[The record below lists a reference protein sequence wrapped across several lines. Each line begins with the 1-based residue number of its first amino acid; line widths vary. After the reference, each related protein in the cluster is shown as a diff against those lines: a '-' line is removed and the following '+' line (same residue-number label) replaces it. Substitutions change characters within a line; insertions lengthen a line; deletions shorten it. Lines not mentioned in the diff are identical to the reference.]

1 MHAEAET
8 GKIVPLNPLAGDAAA
23 TPDQKLGPIRDH
35 MLDPELLRRNLMV
48 GFESTNSEDAHP
60 FSVLRS
66 ELLKHVRCT
75 GKRVFAIMSVQ
86 PGNGKT
92 HVSINLAAALARIHP
107 TALVELDLRRPSVGQ
122 YLGLPGYHA
131 GIDDYL
137 LGHADLQ
144 DTGIQIHDTEL
155 TVHRV
160 RNPNP
165 NPENMLSSSKLLELA
180 DAIRNS
186 DNQPICIIDTPPA
199 VIHDDIM
206 LIAPA
211 VESIIMVVQEG
222 RTSRRALTKTIKSL
236 SPTPVIGTVLNMSIS
251 SPPQTSEYGDY
262 FLLDKVHRSA

>member
-1 MHAEAET
+1 
-8 GKIVPLNPLAGDAAA
+8 
-23 TPDQKLGPIRDH
+23 
-35 MLDPELLRRNLMV
+35 
-48 GFESTNSEDAHP
+48 
-60 FSVLRS
+60 
-66 ELLKHVRCT
+66 
-75 GKRVFAIMSVQ
+75 
-86 PGNGKT
+86 
-92 HVSINLAAALARIHP
+92 
-107 TALVELDLRRPSVGQ
+107 VGQ

-137 LGHADLQ
+137 SGNADLQ
-144 DTGIQIHDTEL
+144 DTGIKIHDTDL

-180 DAIRNS
+180 DTIRHSANE
-186 DNQPICIIDTPPA
+186 PICIIDTPPA

-222 RTSRRALTKTIKSL
+222 RTSRRALTRTIKSL

-251 SPPQTSEYGDY
+251 SPPLTSEYGDY
-262 FLLDKVHRSA
+262 LLLDTVHQSA